1 LRDELT
7 NLEKREE
14 EGSLPASLLDTK
26 TFIQTELLRVI
37 EEEELYWHKR
47 SNQNWLLQGTATQ
60 NSSTDLPMA
69 KKKNMMFHIE

>member
-47 SNQNWLLQGTATQ
+47 SNQNWLLQGQ
-60 NSSTDLPMA
+60 QHKILPQICQWQ
-69 KKKNMMFHIE
+69 KRKI